1 MANSLLAPSAII
13 GLMGANPRRQNSLLP
28 FPVQADA
35 LDELMFQRAPNGY
48 VETPDGMYFA
58 AEQQAAPVQPQAP
71 AQRQRVSALNVL
83 FRGLAPNLS
92 GALDTE
98 RARLQAEADRP
109 QMMAMQQ
116 ENERIARALGP
127 QALLAFRSNPEALGE
142 SLGYGYRPQVIGQGG
157 IQSVAATSQRIS
169 APQFDEF
176 GNEYRLNDPL
186 TRTSTVIGT
195 RGPSYAEQA
204 QIARIQQDAAQADAR
219 LGLDYQR
226 LGQDQQQFQ
235 QRLGFDMSKQEAR
248 PLSAAQSRQLET
260 YLQDIDA
267 LTNINTELSRF
278 YTPPSEE
285 GGTGSGLLADDRLNL
300 GPWTNRGAEI
310 LNWSGQSNENSR
322 NYASFVSTL
331 EKLRND
337 SLRLNN
343 GVQTEGDAQRAWN
356 ELFKN
361 LNDEGVVRQRLAEIQ
376 RINNRAIEFRRGRVG
391 ALESGQYIGGGRGG
405 ASQNIPLPPPGFV
418 LD

>member
-28 FPVQADA
+28 FPVQADE
-35 LDELMFQRAPNGY
+35 LDELMFRRAPNGY
-48 VETPDGMYFA
+48 VETPQGTYFA
-58 AEQQAAPVQPQAP
+58 AEQQSAPVQPQAS
-71 AQRQRVSALNVL
+71 AQRERVSALNVL

-98 RARLQAEADRP
+98 RARLQREADMP
-109 QMMAMQQ
+109 QIVARQQ

-157 IQSVAATSQRIS
+157 IQSVAATGQRIS

-186 TRTSTVIGT
+186 TQTSTVIGT

-204 QIARIQQDAAQADAR
+204 QFARVQADQAQADAR
-219 LGLDYQR
+219 LNLDYQR
-226 LGQDQQQFQ
+226 LGQDQQQFD
-235 QRLGFDMSKQEAR
+235 QRLSFDQSKQEAR

-267 LTNINTELSRF
+267 IGATN
-278 YTPPSEE
+278 SEIDRID
-285 GGTGSGLLADDRLNL
+285 GLIASGSLDL
-300 GPWTNRGAEI
+300 GPAANLSSRVRNATG
-310 LNWSGQSNENSR
+310 LSNENSR
-322 NYASFVSTL
+322 NFAEFQATVQ
-331 EKLRND
+331 KVIND
-337 SLRLNN
+337 SLRLNK
-343 GVQTEGDAQRAWN
+343 GVQTEGDAQRAATEILRN
-356 ELFKN
+356 P
-361 LNDEGVVRQRLAEIQ
+361 NDEGVVRAQLRRLRALNE
-376 RINNRAIEFRRGRVG
+376 RAIRFREGRVG
-391 ALESGQYIGGGRGG
+391 ALESGQYIGGRQG
-405 ASQNIPLPPPGFV
+405 AQSAPPPPPGFV